1 MTLPAG
7 WSARRPTLD
16 DVPAI
21 LAVVHAADTFA
32 VGYPDFDAADVE
44 AALTAPYVDPSRDSW
59 LALDPDGTVVGWA
72 SIDNPTGVGREFVE
86 VYVDPE
92 RGGQVREPLLARQLD
107 RVAER
112 AAERGLP
119 ALTVRC
125 AVFEPERDWDRSLR
139 DAGFTLAKRYVRMRR
154 SLADL
159 PAEPP
164 PPPGV
169 TVRPVR
175 PDDELDLREFHR
187 IFDAA
192 FRDTPDYEP
201 LGYAE
206 WRKRISQQGTTW
218 DEWFVAEVDGVPA
231 GALQSSD
238 QALDQDEGFVRSL
251 SVLPAFRRR
260 GVGAAL
266 LRRAFARYAEKG
278 RTAAGLGVDLT
289 NPTAPLS
296 LYRSVG
302 LRETRWTDMY
312 ELVVPAAAVPAPP
325 AGV

>member
-7 WSARRPTLD
+7 WTTRRPTPD

-32 VGYPDFDAADVE
+32 IGHPDFDAEDV
-44 AALTAPYVDPSRDSW
+44 AASLSAPYFDPTRDSW
-59 LALDPDGTVVGWA
+59 LALDPEDTVVGWA
-72 SIDNPTGVGREFVE
+72 TLDNPTGVGREFVE

-92 RGGQVREPLLARQLD
+92 RAAAVRAPLLARQLD

-125 AVFEPERDWDRSLR
+125 AVFAPERDWDRALR
-139 DAGFTLAKRYVRMRR
+139 AAGFTLAKRYVRMSRP
-154 SLADL
+154 LADL
-159 PAEPP
+159 PDEPAG
-164 PPPGV
+164 PPGV

-175 PDDELDLREFHR
+175 PDDEADLREFHR
-187 IFDAA
+187 IHDVA
-192 FRDTPDYEP
+192 FADTPDHEP
-201 LGYAE
+201 LSYE
-206 WRKRISQQGTTW
+206 RWRARIGELTAW

-238 QALDQDEGFVRSL
+238 QALDQQEGFVKNLGVL
-251 SVLPAFRRR
+251 SAYRRR

-278 RTAAGLGVDLT
+278 RLTAGLGVDLT

-312 ELVVPAAAVPAPP
+312 ELIVPAA
-325 AGV
+325 GV

>member
-7 WSARRPTLD
+7 WTMRRPILD

-21 LAVVHAADTFA
+21 LTVVHAADTFA
-32 VGYPDFDAADVE
+32 IGHPDFDAEDVE
-44 AALTAPYVDPSRDSW
+44 ASLTAPYVDPARDSW
-59 LALDPDGTVVGWA
+59 LAVDPDGTVVGWA
-72 SIDNPTGVGREFVE
+72 TVDNPTGVGREFVE
-86 VYVDPE
+86 VYVDPAQA
-92 RGGQVREPLLARQLD
+92 GIVRAPLLARQLD

-125 AVFEPERDWDRSLR
+125 AVFAPERDWERILR
-139 DAGFTLAKRYVRMRR
+139 ESGFTLAKRYVRMNRP
-154 SLADL
+154 LADL

-164 PPPGV
+164 PPAGV

-175 PDDELDLREFHR
+175 PDDEAELREFHR
-187 IFDAA
+187 VHDTSFG
-192 FRDTPDYEP
+192 DTPDHESLSYER
-201 LGYAE
+201 
-206 WRKRISQQGTTW
+206 WRARIGDVTAW
-218 DEWFVAEVDGVPA
+218 DEWFVAEVDGVLA

-238 QALDQDEGFVRSL
+238 QGLEQQEGFVKTL
-251 SVLPAFRRR
+251 SVLPAYRRR

-278 RTAAGLGVDLT
+278 RVSAGLGVDLT
-289 NPTAPLS
+289 NPTAPVS

-302 LRETRWTDMY
+302 LRETWWSDMY
-312 ELVVPAAAVPAPP
+312 ERVVPAA
-325 AGV
+325 GV

>member
-7 WSARRPTLD
+7 WTARRPTLD

-32 VGYPDFDAADVE
+32 IGHPDFDAEDVE
-44 AALTAPYVDPSRDSW
+44 EALSAPYFDPSRDSW
-59 LALDPDGTVVGWA
+59 LVLDPDGTVVAWA
-72 SIDNPTGVGREFVE
+72 TVDNPTGTGREFVE

-92 RGGQVREPLLARQLD
+92 RAATLRAPLLARQLD

-125 AVFEPERDWDRSLR
+125 AVFAPERDWDRDLR
-139 DAGFTLAKRYVRMRR
+139 AAGFTLAKRYVRMRR
-154 SLADL
+154 PLVDL
-159 PAEPP
+159 PAEPATP
-164 PPPGV
+164 TGV

-175 PDDELDLREFHR
+175 PDDEVELREFHR
-187 IFDAA
+187 IHDTA
-192 FRDTPDYEP
+192 FGDTPDHEP
-201 LGYAE
+201 LSYDR
-206 WRKRISQQGTTW
+206 WRARIGDVTAW
-218 DEWFVAEVDGVPA
+218 DEWFVAEVDGVLA

-238 QALDQDEGFVRSL
+238 QALDRHEGWVKSL
-251 SVLPAFRRR
+251 SVLPAYRRR

-266 LRRAFARYAEKG
+266 LRRAFARYADKG
-278 RTAAGLGVDLT
+278 RQFAGLGVDLT

-302 LRETRWTDMY
+302 LRETEWTDMY
-312 ELVVPAAAVPAPP
+312 ERVVPAA
-325 AGV
+325 GV

>member
-7 WSARRPTLD
+7 WTARRPTLD

-32 VGYPDFDAADVE
+32 IGYPDFDAEDVE
-44 AALTAPYVDPSRDSW
+44 EALTAPHFDPSRDSW

-72 SIDNPTGVGREFVE
+72 TVDNPTGVGREFVE

-92 RGGQVREPLLARQLD
+92 RGATLRAPLLARQLD

-112 AAERGLP
+112 AAERRLP

-125 AVFEPERDWDRSLR
+125 AVFAPERDWDRDLR
-139 DAGFTLAKRYVRMRR
+139 AAGFTLAKRYVRMRCP
-154 SLADL
+154 LADL
-159 PAEPP
+159 PAEPAP
-164 PPPGV
+164 VGV

-175 PDDELDLREFHR
+175 FDDEAELREFHR
-187 IFDAA
+187 IHDIA
-192 FRDTPDYEP
+192 FGDTPDHEP
-201 LGYAE
+201 LSYDR
-206 WRKRISQQGTTW
+206 WRARIGDVTAW
-218 DEWFVAEVDGVPA
+218 DEWFVAEVDGVLA

-238 QALDQDEGFVRSL
+238 QALDRQEGWVKSL
-251 SVLPAFRRR
+251 SVLPAYRRR

-266 LRRAFARYAEKG
+266 LRRAFARYADKG
-278 RTAAGLGVDLT
+278 RQFAGLGVDLT

-302 LRETRWTDMY
+302 LRETEWTDMY
-312 ELVVPAAAVPAPP
+312 ERVVPAA
-325 AGV
+325 GV

>member
-7 WSARRPTLD
+7 WTARRPTLD

-32 VGYPDFDAADVE
+32 IGHPDFDAEDVR
-44 AALTAPYVDPSRDSW
+44 ACLTAPFFDPARDSW
-59 LALDPDGTVVGWA
+59 LAVDPDGTVVAWA
-72 SIDNPTGVGREFVE
+72 TVDNPSGVGREFVE

-92 RGGQVREPLLARQLD
+92 RGAQLRAPLLARQLD

-112 AAERGLP
+112 AAERGVP
-119 ALTVRC
+119 ALTVRT
-125 AVFEPERDWDRSLR
+125 AVFAPETRWAAELAE
-139 DAGFTLAKRYVRMRR
+139 AGFTRAKRYVRMRR
-154 SLADL
+154 DLADL

-175 PDDELDLREFHR
+175 ADDESDLREFHR
-187 IFDAA
+187 IYDTA

-201 LGYAE
+201 LDFDR
-206 WRKRISQQGTTW
+206 WREHIPVSCRAW
-218 DEWFVAEVDGVPA
+218 DEWFVAEVDGAPA
-231 GALQSSD
+231 GALVSSD
-238 QALDQDEGFVRSL
+238 QALDQDMGWVRTL
-251 SVLPAFRRR
+251 SVLPAYRRR

-266 LRRAFARYAEKG
+266 LQRAFAVYAAKG
-278 RTAAGLGVDLT
+278 RTSAGLGVDLT
-289 NPTAPLS
+289 NPTAPVT

-302 LRETRWTDMY
+302 LREVRWTDMY
-312 ELVVPAAAVPAPP
+312 ERIVPAA
-325 AGV
+325 GV

>member
-44 AALTAPYVDPSRDSW
+44 AALSGPYVDPSRDSW
-59 LALDPDGTVVGWA
+59 LALDPDGHVVGWT
-72 SIDNPTGVGREFVE
+72 SIDNPTGTGREFVD

-92 RGGQVREPLLARQLD
+92 RGRQLRGSLLARQLD

-112 AAERGLP
+112 AAERSLP

-125 AVFEPERDWDRSLR
+125 AAFEPELDWARVLR
-139 DAGFTLAKRYVRMRR
+139 DTGFTLAKRYVRMHR

-169 TVRPVR
+169 AVRPVD

-187 IFDAA
+187 IFDTA

-206 WRKRISQQGTTW
+206 WRKKVTQHGTSW
-218 DEWFVAEVDGVPA
+218 DEWFVAEVDGVA
-231 GALQSSD
+231 VGALQSSD

-251 SVLPAFRRR
+251 SVLPGFRRR

-266 LRRAFARYAEKG
+266 LRRAFSRYAEKG
-278 RTAAGLGVDLT
+278 RASAGLGVDLT
-289 NPTAPLS
+289 NPTTPLS

-312 ELVVPAAAVPAPP
+312 ELVVPAASTSAASEV
-325 AGV
+325 G